1 MIPPY
6 NDYIGLNQQ
15 VVIALCRIAYHADS
29 TRLIHPKQ
37 VGTRLLE
44 LSLPFAVPAQ
54 LLKLLAAAVAFR
66 YIRRL
71 TNYSHTKTAFKSSN

>member
-1 MIPPY
+1 
-6 NDYIGLNQQ
+6 
-15 VVIALCRIAYHADS
+15 
-29 TRLIHPKQ
+29 
-37 VGTRLLE
+37 LLE

-71 TNYSHTKTAFKSSN
+71 TNYSHTKTLLKVPTDGNGDSSKTFAVDKCNWNPGPSGPW